1 MKDTLNEEMLKKVNE
16 EIEKQWAADKELI
29 DKLILI
35 SFEAKRCAEMALR
48 VAKELQERNRY
59 HEFKFE
65 SENKF
70 AN

>member
-35 SFEAKRCAEMALR
+35 SFEAKDAQKWL
-48 VAKELQERNRY
+48 
-59 HEFKFE
+59 
-65 SENKF
+65 
-70 AN
+70 